1 MNLNKLNFNEIKKI
15 KEMLLRGVP
24 NDVRSNLWY
33 LLSMIQKDST
43 STFKELLNSKLKQ
56 VTKNKHN

>member
-33 LLSMIQKDST
+33 FLSMIQKDST

>member
-33 LLSMIQKDST
+33 FLSMIQKAST

>member
-33 LLSMIQKDST
+33 FLSMILKDST